1 MRSTSRPRRAAVVA
15 TAVLAAS
22 TLMLTACSSDGGSK
36 GSDGASSAAGEK
48 ITLTV
53 GDFGTFGYNEAG
65 LYTEYMAAHPNIKIE
80 ANTTQD
86 GQKYWDALTTHL
98 ASGSGLADI
107 QAVEVGYIAQATGT
121 LASKFTDLSKVEGVN
136 AGAWLPWKSKQA
148 TSAKGELVGLGT
160 DIGPMAICYRKDL
173 FQQAG
178 LPTDRTEVAKLWA
191 GDWQKFVTTG
201 QQYQAKAPAGSFF
214 TDSASGLF
222 NAVLSAQTQQYSDD
236 SGKLIYD
243 KSTGVKTAW
252 DTAVSA
258 SKAGISAKLRQF
270 QDPWNAAFQNAKFA
284 TVVCPSWM
292 TGLISKYSGDAGKG
306 KWDIA
311 APPVASNWGGAFLS
325 VPKAGKHQKEAAA
338 LAAWLTAPEQQAKV
352 FTKVGNLPSTTAG
365 LQLPAVQSA
374 KLDYFGDTPTGQI
387 FAAAAAGIQPSAI
400 GEQDGTVKTIITD
413 NGILDIEEHGTD
425 PAKAWETVV
434 KTVKDKVEG

>member
-1 MRSTSRPRRAAVVA
+1 MRTTRPRRAAVLA
-15 TAVLAAS
+15 TTALATTA
-22 TLMLTACSSDGGSK
+22 LLLTGCSSSAK
-36 GSDGASSAAGEK
+36 SGSDGSSSAAGGEK

-53 GDFGTFGYNEAG
+53 GDFGTFGYKEAG
-65 LYTEYMAAHPNIKIE
+65 LYDAYMAAHPNITIKYD
-80 ANTTQD
+80 TTQD

-107 QAVEVGYIAQATGT
+107 QAVEVGYIAQAAGT
-121 LASKFTDLSKVEGVN
+121 LGDKFTDLGKADGVS

-148 TSAKGELVGLGT
+148 TTANGALIGLGT
-160 DIGPMAICYRKDL
+160 DIGPMAVCYRKDL

-178 LPTDRTEVAKLWA
+178 LPTDRESVGKLWQ
-191 GDWQKFVTTG
+191 GDWSKFVEAGKT
-201 QQYQAKAPAGSFF
+201 YQAKAPAGTFF

-222 NAVLSAQTQQYSDD
+222 NAALSSEKDQYSDA
-236 SGKLIYD
+236 SGKLVYKD
-243 KSTGVKTAW
+243 SAGVKKAW
-252 DTAVSA
+252 DIAVSA
-258 SKAGISAKLRQF
+258 SQAKISAGLRQF
-270 QDPWNAAFQNAKFA
+270 QDNWNAAFTNAKFA

-292 TGLISKYSGDAGKG
+292 TGIISKYSGDSGKG

-311 APPVASNWGGAFLS
+311 QAPVASNWGGAFLT

-387 FAAAAAGIQPSAI
+387 YATTAQSILPAAI
-400 GEQDGTVKTIITD
+400 GENDGTVKTIITD
-413 NGILDIEEHGTD
+413 NGILDIEQHGTD
-425 PAKAWETVV
+425 PAKAWSNVN
-434 KTVKDKVEG
+434 KLIADKVNG

>member
-1 MRSTSRPRRAAVVA
+1 MRTTSRPRRAAVLA
-15 TAVLAAS
+15 TAVLASSA
-22 TLMLTACSSDGGSK
+22 LLLTACGSSGDG
-36 GSDGASSAAGEK
+36 GSDGASSATGEK

-53 GDFGTFGYNEAG
+53 GDFGTFGYKEAG
-65 LYTEYMAAHPNIKIE
+65 LYDEYMAAHPNIKIE

-136 AGAWLPWKSKQA
+136 ANAWLPWKSKQA
-148 TSAKGELVGLGT
+148 TTAKGELIGLGT
-160 DIGPMAICYRKDL
+160 DIGPMAVCYRKDL

-178 LPTDRTEVAKLWA
+178 LPTDRAEVAKLWA
-191 GDWQKFVTTG
+191 GDWSKFVDAG
-201 QQYQAKAPAGSFF
+201 KQYQAKAPAGTFF

-252 DTAVSA
+252 DTAVAA

-292 TGLISKYSGDAGKG
+292 TGLISQYSGDAGKG

-338 LAAWLTAPEQQAKV
+338 LAAWLTSPEQQAKV

-365 LQLPAVQSA
+365 LELPAVQSA
-374 KLDYFGDTPTGQI
+374 KLPYFGETPTGQI
-387 FAAAAAGIQPSAI
+387 FASTAKGIQPAAI
-400 GEQDGTVKTIITD
+400 GENDGNVKTIITD

-425 PAKAWETVV
+425 PAKAWENVV

>member
-65 LYTEYMAAHPNIKIE
+65 LYAEYMAAHPNIKIE

-121 LASKFTDLSKVEGVN
+121 LASKFTDLSKVEGVD

>member
-1 MRSTSRPRRAAVVA
+1 MRSTSRPRRAAVLA
-15 TAVLAAS
+15 TAVLASSA
-22 TLMLTACSSDGGSK
+22 LLLTACSSSGDKG

-53 GDFGTFGYNEAG
+53 GDFGTFGYKEAG
-65 LYTEYMAAHPNIKIE
+65 LYDEYMAAHPNVTIK
-80 ANTTQD
+80 ADTTQD

-98 ASGSGLADI
+98 ASGSGLSDI

-121 LASKFTDLSKVEGVN
+121 LGDKFTDLGKTEGVN
-136 AGAWLPWKSKQA
+136 ASAWLPWKSKQA
-148 TSAKGELVGLGT
+148 TTAKGALIGLGT
-160 DIGPMAICYRKDL
+160 DIGPMAVCYRKDL

-178 LPTDRTEVAKLWA
+178 LPTDRAEVAKLWA
-191 GDWQKFVTTG
+191 GDWAKFVDAG
-201 QQYQAKAPAGSFF
+201 KQYQAKAPAGTFF

-222 NAVLSAQTQQYSDD
+222 NAALSAQTQQYSDD
-236 SGKLIYD
+236 SGKLVYKD
-243 KSTGVKTAW
+243 SPGVKKAW
-252 DTAVSA
+252 DVAVSA
-258 SKAGISAKLRQF
+258 SQAKISAGLRQF
-270 QDPWNAAFQNAKFA
+270 QDNWNSAFANAKFA

-292 TGLISKYSGDAGKG
+292 TGIISKYSGDSGKG

-311 APPVASNWGGAFLS
+311 APPVASNWGGAFLT

-365 LQLPAVQSA
+365 LELPAVQSA

-387 FAAAAAGIQPSAI
+387 FASTAKGIQPAPI

-413 NGILDIEEHGTD
+413 NGVLDIEEHGTD
-425 PAKAWETVV
+425 PAKAWANVV
-434 KTVKDKVEG
+434 KLVEDKVNG

>member
-1 MRSTSRPRRAAVVA
+1 MRNTSRPRRAAVLA

-22 TLMLTACSSDGGSK
+22 TMLLTACSSDGGSK
-36 GSDGASSAAGEK
+36 GSDSASSAAGEK

-65 LYTEYMAAHPNIKIE
+65 LYAEYMAAHPNIKIE

-98 ASGSGLADI
+98 ASGSGLADV

-121 LASKFTDLSKVEGVN
+121 LADKFTDLSKVEGVN

-148 TSAKGELVGLGT
+148 TTAKGELVGLGT

-178 LPTDRTEVAKLWA
+178 LPTDRTEVAKLWT
-191 GDWQKFVTTG
+191 GDWSKFVAAGKT
-201 QQYQAKAPAGSFF
+201 YQAQAPAGTFF

-243 KSTGVKTAW
+243 KSAGVKTAW
-252 DTAVSA
+252 DTAVAA
-258 SKAGISAKLRQF
+258 SQAGISAKLRQF
-270 QDPWNAAFQNAKFA
+270 QAPWNAAFQNAKFA

-311 APPVASNWGGAFLS
+311 AAPVSSNWGGAFLS

-338 LAAWLTAPEQQAKV
+338 LVAWLTAPEQQAKV
-352 FTKVGNLPSTTAG
+352 FTKVGNVPSTTAG
-365 LQLPAVQSA
+365 LDLPAVQSA
-374 KLDYFGDTPTGQI
+374 KLDYYGDTPTGQI
-387 FAAAAAGIQPSAI
+387 FAAAAKGIQPAPI

-425 PAKAWETVV
+425 PAKAWENVV
-434 KTVKDKVEG
+434 KTIKDKVEG